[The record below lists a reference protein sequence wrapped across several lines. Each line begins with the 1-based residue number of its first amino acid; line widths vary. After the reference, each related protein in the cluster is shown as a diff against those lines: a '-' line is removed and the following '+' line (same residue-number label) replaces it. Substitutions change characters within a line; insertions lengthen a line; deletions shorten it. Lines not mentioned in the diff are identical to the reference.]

1 MNALVGFETVIKH
14 VDERDVK
21 LSKPTVT
28 SHGEVQR
35 VKGQGMPKRSSGF
48 GDLVVT
54 WEVGR
59 RRDGQE
65 LRVTALHQ
73 CSGWRGN
80 DPQKTPH

>member
-1 MNALVGFETVIKH
+1 MSVLQVDLVNALVGFETVIKH

-65 LRVTALHQ
+65 LHATAL
-73 CSGWRGN
+73 GMEGE
-80 DPQKTPH
+80 

>member
-1 MNALVGFETVIKH
+1 VDLVNALVGFETVIKH

-35 VKGQGMPKRSSGF
+35 VKGQGMPKRTSGGGF

-54 WEVGR
+54 WEVRAPGGGGEGSAGKPR
-59 RRDGQE
+59 
-65 LRVTALHQ
+65 LF
-73 CSGWRGN
+73 RGMGGVI
-80 DPQKTPH
+80 